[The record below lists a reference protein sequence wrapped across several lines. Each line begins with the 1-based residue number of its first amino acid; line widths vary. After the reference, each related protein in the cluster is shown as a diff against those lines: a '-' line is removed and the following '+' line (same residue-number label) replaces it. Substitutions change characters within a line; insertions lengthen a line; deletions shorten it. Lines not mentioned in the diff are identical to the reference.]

1 MNIQSITPVSFMR
14 ERSSV
19 KVQPKRENT
28 DRMAT
33 VQDLYESEDRIKA
46 HQELLIHQQNQAL
59 ANAMTLLVHMHKNTC
74 SDPDCK
80 LKKD

>member
-1 MNIQSITPVSFMR
+1 MNIQPISSVSFAR
-14 ERSSV
+14 DRASI

-28 DRMAT
+28 DRMVT

-46 HQELLIHQQNQAL
+46 HQEMLIHQQNQAL
-59 ANAMTLLVHMHKNTC
+59 ANAMTILVHLHKNTC

-80 LKKD
+80 FKKD